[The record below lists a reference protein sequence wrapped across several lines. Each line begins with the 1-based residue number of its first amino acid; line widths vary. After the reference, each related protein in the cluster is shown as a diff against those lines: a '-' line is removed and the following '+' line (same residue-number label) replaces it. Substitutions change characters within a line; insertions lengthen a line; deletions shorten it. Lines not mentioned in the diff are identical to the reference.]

1 MHPYMGHG
9 LELVVM
15 LPPLICLCRPRARN
29 LSTRMRHGVR
39 EFTVAGSAHSSR
51 RTGSVKVKVEPDELP
66 WQGQPEPG
74 AFLSAAPHLP
84 ELREHCFLIRGRDAN
99 AGVRVGH
106 LCHMLVQNGAHV
118 DLSPFGRELQGI
130 GQEVEKHLL
139 HFAPAAADSPDLLV
153 DGAPQQHYDAGLGRP
168 PRLTACRRGTTGGT
182 PARFRQLLGPLA
194 VPAIAIPQE
203 VNRTPKLVLHRCLA
217 NRAEWTIRLGVR
229 VVERKVFGYFFT
241 LHLSYR
247 KEWGAAV
254 THGTVNARDQ
264 GDGSDGPT
272 IGTGELIDFL
282 FVAVVPGCRRA
293 HGYSS

>member
-51 RTGSVKVKVEPDELP
+51 RAGSMKVKVEPDELP
-66 WQGQPEPG
+66 RQGQPEPG
-74 AFLSAAPHLP
+74 AFGFLVRGAPLP
-84 ELREHCFLIRGRDAN
+84 ELLEHRFLIRGRDAN
-99 AGVRVGH
+99 AGVRDGH
-106 LCHMLVQNGAHV
+106 LCHMIVQNGAHV

-130 GQEVEKHLL
+130 GQEGEKHLL
-139 HFAPAAADSPDLLV
+139 PFAPAAADSTDLLV

-182 PARFRQLLGPLA
+182 PARFRHILGPLA
-194 VPAIAIPQE
+194 VPAIAIPRE
-203 VNRTPKLVLHRCLA
+203 VNRTPKLVLHGCLA

-229 VVERKVFGYFFT
+229 VV
-241 LHLSYR
+241 
-247 KEWGAAV
+247 
-254 THGTVNARDQ
+254 
-264 GDGSDGPT
+264 
-272 IGTGELIDFL
+272 
-282 FVAVVPGCRRA
+282 
-293 HGYSS
+293 